1 MGSDEEPFRGRFR
14 GPSPIIRGVQSFE
27 GRPRAVLRFGLFE
40 LAPDTGELRKA
51 GKPVRLQP
59 QPARVLA
66 VLAGRAG
73 ELVTREELHREVWGE
88 GTHVD
93 LDQGIN
99 FSIRQIRTAL
109 GDSAEAP
116 VYVETVPRRGYRFL
130 APVETTGGG
139 PEPVPSRPGLRLPAV
154 AAVLVLLVL
163 AAALLVAARARRPQ
177 AASPAAREAVLT
189 ARYLLDKHGRTSAEA
204 EKSVALFEEAVALD
218 PDYAEAW
225 AGLADALATVPR
237 PPRQAMPRA
246 RAAALRALELD
257 PDLAAAH
264 HRLAGIHLYY
274 DWDWE
279 AARREYERAIEIDP
293 GYVTAHHSYAA
304 YFPILGRHGEA
315 LARMERA
322 RELDPVSAS
331 INGDIGW
338 YFYFARRY
346 GDAVRQSLRTLELEP
361 GDSGARSCLLYSHLL
376 QGDLPA
382 ARERARELMT
392 MQGAAPEALAALDR
406 GPELDAYW
414 RWTLEE
420 LTGLA
425 AREHV
430 SPANFALAH
439 LSLGDREAA
448 FRELER
454 AYRERSGWLLP
465 FLAVEPRLDP
475 IRQDP
480 RYADLLR
487 RLRLPPS

>member
-1 MGSDEEPFRGRFR
+1 MQ
-14 GPSPIIRGVQSFE
+14 PSE
-27 GRPRAVLRFGLFE
+27 GRTRAVLRFGLFE
-40 LAPDTGELRKA
+40 LAPETGELRKA
-51 GKPVRLQP
+51 GRPVRLQP
-59 QPARVLA
+59 QPSRVLA

-99 FSIRQIRTAL
+99 FSIRQIRAAL

-130 APVETTGGG
+130 APVETIA
-139 PEPVPSRPGLRLPAV
+139 PAEPAPVLPRRRLPLAV
-154 AAVLVLLVL
+154 FASVFLLLVL
-163 AAALLVAARARRPQ
+163 AAGLLIALVAARRPRT
-177 AASPAAREAVLT
+177 AAPVVSPAAREAYLT
-189 ARYLLDKHGRTSAEA
+189 GRYLLDKKDRTAADA
-204 EKSVALFEEAVALD
+204 EKSVALFEQAVASE
-218 PDYAEAW
+218 PSYAEAW
-225 AGLADALATVPR
+225 AGLADALAVVPR
-237 PPRQAMPRA
+237 PPRQAIPRA

-257 PDLAAAH
+257 PGLAAAH

-279 AARREYERAIEIDP
+279 AARREYERAIELDP
-293 GYVTAHHSYAA
+293 GSVTAHHSFAA
-304 YFPILGRHGEA
+304 YFSILGRHGEA

-361 GDSGARSCLLYSHLL
+361 GHAGARTCLLYSHLL

-382 ARERARELMT
+382 ARERVRELMA

-406 GPELDAYW
+406 GPELDVYW

-420 LTGLA
+420 LTGRA

-430 SPANFALAH
+430 SPVHFALAR

-475 IRQDP
+475 LRRDP